1 MQSKMNRKGLAI
13 LLTLA
18 MMIVAV
24 AVIVPIATAADP
36 AEIQDFQYQTLS
48 ALNLAGD
55 DDTDL
60 RFVFTVGK
68 LDYTEVGFVVS
79 KSNSTPTI
87 GGANCYKAGTT
98 TVYSTI
104 TADSTPTPAPAGR
117 FWVAVKLTDIPHA
130 YFDGSLY
137 VRAFVTDGE
146 GTRYSDVS
154 GFTVCV
160 AAGHTHFIDEDA
172 GKMVGGTAAMN
183 REGTKIGHCDGCN
196 LDNVTEY
203 GATTISYSKKWTG
216 GGSAQGYRFGFN
228 MNEQVLAGG
237 KHFYPDASNGYEGN
251 DLLIE
256 YSVLWNDTMLNIS
269 STDNNGGYVDT
280 RLSNSSGSDNK
291 GYCYWSLTNDVKL
304 SDCLYAGGFEY
315 AALPDRA
322 ADGVDY
328 TSEWMTKDHVGN
340 AYVDCPNIGGR
351 DRNNIEW
358 GWHRVSIRVHEEV
371 TNLDALLAD
380 TSGTPGAVAPVYYLT
395 STVYVDGVP
404 ISKLCGDDVI
414 SDSGHDRKLFSVKST
429 GEGGVTYS
437 DVRYVNND
445 DPSSGDLYVM
455 AFNVNST
462 SAPVAGRDA
471 IIAFGDTFVT
481 CGHDFVQSVAKVSDP
496 APRTETVEGVTLTA
510 PYYYTT
516 YVEHVHTWDGDF
528 VDVQGSTLLERG
540 WSAEHCSVCG
550 EMRKET
556 AVEKDVVFVPHV
568 EKWTENNSGRYIIKA
583 QIAGDM
589 LDGGAK
595 FQPEESGS
603 DDTYGNDLLVEYS
616 ILWNPTLLNL
626 RHDSNDYLTYITTTI
641 LKNDGS
647 NHQNNIVYWSLTNNN
662 PNADCEY
669 AGGFEY
675 GSFRTSEPGNPYPKM
690 TVPTGSDYEDYPN
703 IGGAVESNLENLNNG
718 HEWGWH
724 RVQIRV
730 HEEVTNLS
738 AVKANTESAAYK
750 LTTTIYIDGE
760 VVSILSDNL
769 TNYNSNNLLYTAT
782 YKSKS
787 PYVTY
792 SGIKSDRLLWLL
804 RVQSTTAQ
812 SGKTVYFAV
821 ADYYATCG
829 KDFVQQVTK
838 VASPAYV
845 DYEIASGVHVNAAK
859 YYTSAPVVVELTE
872 DESRYSL
879 KRPMVKEVQQGKHFY
894 PTADNLSGNDLYVEY
909 SLLWNETL
917 VDNLVTT
924 NQYLDTRIGDYFG
937 GSSNAISYVSL
948 TNNNTH
954 ADCVYAGGFEYT
966 SLKENEDGTP
976 YPRMIGKYADK
987 TAYPNIGGS
996 NGGDGVSQGDT
1007 QWGWHRIGMKL
1018 HETVK
1023 NEEAVRGGATAT
1035 YRITC
1040 ELYIDG
1046 VLVSI
1051 LGRDCGDGK
1060 WLASNLLFTAEY
1072 DGQGGITYSDM
1083 AATKWLTILYVNN
1096 PKTKTGEKAY
1106 FIYKDV
1112 FATCGQGFV
1121 QNVSKV
1127 ASPANATFTLPDS
1140 TVIPAKVYYSVN

>member
-1 MQSKMNRKGLAI
+1 MHKFLKGKGLAI

-48 ALNLAGD
+48 ALNLASD

-87 GGANCYKAGTT
+87 GGANCYKAGTDH
-98 TVYSTI
+98 VYSTI
-104 TADSTPTPAPAGR
+104 TADDTSIPAPAGR
-117 FWVAVKLTDIPHA
+117 FWVAIKLTDIPHS
-130 YFDGSLY
+130 YFDSPFYL
-137 VRAFVTDGE
+137 RAFVTDGE

-154 GFTVCV
+154 GFTVCI
-160 AAGHTHFIDEDA
+160 AKGHTHEIDEYA
-172 GKMVGGTAAMN
+172 GKMVGGTAALN
-183 REGTKIGHCDGCN
+183 RVGTKIGHCDGCN

-203 GATTISYSKKWTG
+203 GASTESYSKKWTG
-216 GGSAQGYRFGFN
+216 GGSAQSYKRGFN

-256 YSVLWNDTMLNIS
+256 YSVLWNDTMLNMS
-269 STDNNGGYVDT
+269 STYNNGAYVDS

-315 AALPDRA
+315 SSLPDRA

-328 TSEWMTKDHVGN
+328 TSEWMTKDNVGR

-404 ISKLCGDDVI
+404 ISKLCGNDVI
-414 SDSGHDRKLFSVKST
+414 SDSDHDRKLFSVQST

-445 DPSSGDLYVM
+445 DPSSGDLYVQ
-455 AFNVNST
+455 AFYVNST
-462 SAPVAGRDA
+462 KAPVTGRDA
-471 IIAFGDTFVT
+471 VIAFGDTFVT
-481 CGHDFVQSVAKVSDP
+481 CGHDFVQNVAKVSDP
-496 APRTETVEGVTLTA
+496 EPRSETVEGVTLTA

-516 YVEHVHTWDGDF
+516 YGEHVHTWDGDF
-528 VDVQGSTLLERG
+528 VDVQGATLLERG

-556 AVEKDVVFVPHV
+556 AIEKDVVFVPHV
-568 EKWTENNSGRYIIKA
+568 EKWTENNSGKYVIKT
-583 QIAGDM
+583 QIRGDM
-589 LDGGAK
+589 MDGDAK

-626 RHDSNDYLTYITTTI
+626 QHDADHLTYMTTSI
-641 LKNDGS
+641 MKNDES
-647 NHQNNIVYWSLTNNN
+647 QQNNIVYWSLTNDN
-662 PNADCEY
+662 PNADCAY

-690 TVPTGSDYEDYPN
+690 TPPTGSDYEDYPN

-730 HEEVTNLS
+730 HEEVTNLA

-760 VVSILSDNL
+760 VVSILSDNV
-769 TNYNSNNLLYTAT
+769 TNYNSKNLLYTAK
-782 YKSKS
+782 YSSKS

-792 SGIKSDRLLWLL
+792 SNITTDRLLWLL

-829 KDFVQQVTK
+829 KDFVQQVSK
-838 VASPAYV
+838 VSSPAYV

-894 PTADNLSGNDLYVEY
+894 PTVDNPSGNDLYVEY

-917 VDNLVTT
+917 VDNLVTEK
-924 NQYLDTRIGDYFG
+924 QYLDTRIGDYFG

-948 TNNNTH
+948 TNGNTH
-954 ADCVYAGGFEYT
+954 GDCQYAGGFEYT
-966 SLKENEDGTP
+966 SLNENETGTP
-976 YPRMIGKYADK
+976 YPRMIGKYADI
-987 TAYPNIGGS
+987 TAYPNIGGA

-1018 HETVK
+1018 HETLT

-1035 YRITC
+1035 YRVTC

-1051 LGRDCGDGK
+1051 LGRDCGNK
-1060 WLASNLLFTAEY
+1060 MWLASNLLYSAAS
-1072 DGQGGITYSDM
+1072 DGKGGITYSDM
-1083 AATKWLTILYVNN
+1083 ADTRWLTIFFVNN
-1096 PKTKTGEKAY
+1096 PKTKTGETAY